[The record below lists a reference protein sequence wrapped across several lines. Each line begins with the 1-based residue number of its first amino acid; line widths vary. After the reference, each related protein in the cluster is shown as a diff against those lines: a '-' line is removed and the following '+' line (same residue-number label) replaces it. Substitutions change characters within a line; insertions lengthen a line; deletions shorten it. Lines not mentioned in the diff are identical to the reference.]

1 MRYFSAIISAVF
13 LVLGGVAQAGDP
25 CPIPVNIADLG
36 SPDWLDNAALINDL
50 QSRQIWIGISFDTLD
65 EGLELTRVFEGSPAE
80 AAGLLRG
87 DIITMVGARRFS
99 DEAVLSGLNIGE
111 TVKVSLLRDD
121 QPLTVLLTV
130 GGVDPV
136 PLGMVQALQD
146 SDCRDPALTPPSAVT
161 REAIMA
167 RVFTQSRGFRCED
180 AHVAL
185 EPLMEQYQSDTV
197 YIVRGHRRLLLTMPY
212 YGTACVPVGALDG
225 DNLNNAELSAVI
237 ERVIRAYVRE
247 RHENP

>member
-1 MRYFSAIISAVF
+1 MRILSAITTTIF
-13 LVLGGVAQAGDP
+13 LAIGSMAQAGDP

-36 SPDWLDNAALINDL
+36 SPEWLDNAALINDL

-87 DIITMVGARRFS
+87 DIVTMIGSRRVS
-99 DEAVLSGLNIGE
+99 DEAVFSSLNIGE
-111 TVKVSLLRDD
+111 RVKVSLLRDD

-136 PLGMVQALQD
+136 PLAIVRTLQD
-146 SDCRDPALTPPSAVT
+146 TDCRGSALTPPSAEMRDAVME
-161 REAIMA
+161 RL
-167 RVFTQSRGFRCED
+167 FTQSRGFRCED
-180 AHVAL
+180 AHIVL
-185 EPLMEQYQSDTV
+185 EPLVEKFRSDTV
-197 YIVRGHRRLLLTMPY
+197 YYVRGHRRLLLTMPY
-212 YGTACVPVGALDG
+212 WGTTCIAVDALDG
-225 DNLNNAELSAVI
+225 AHLNDVEISDVI
-237 ERVIRAYVRE
+237 ERVIRDYVRD

>member
-1 MRYFSAIISAVF
+1 MRYFSAIISAAF
-13 LVLGGVAQAGDP
+13 LMLGGAAQAGDP

-36 SPDWLDNAALINDL
+36 SPEWLDNAALINDL

-87 DIITMVGARRFS
+87 DIVIMIGSRPVSDPAVFS
-99 DEAVLSGLNIGE
+99 SLNIGE
-111 TVKVSLLRDD
+111 RVKVSLRRND

-136 PLGMVQALQD
+136 PLGIVRALN
-146 SDCRDPALTPPSAVT
+146 STDCRDSALTPPSPEMRNAV
-161 REAIMA
+161 MA
-167 RVFTQSRGFRCED
+167 RLFTESRGFRCED
-180 AHVAL
+180 AHIAL
-185 EPLMEQYQSDTV
+185 EPLVEKYRSDTV
-197 YIVRGHRRLLLTMPY
+197 YFVRGHRRLLLTLPY
-212 YGTACVPVGALDG
+212 WGTTCISVGALDG
-225 DNLNNAELSAVI
+225 DNLNDAGMSTVI
-237 ERVIRAYVRE
+237 ERVIRDYVRD